1 MCIVHYLL
9 SIFTISVICLSLT
22 SLNTLQMSFKYCS
35 GLASLSRALCN
46 SFTSSAAFVESM
58 SRPLII
64 LSFNTCPI
72 SPAAYSFPATLIREG
87 VMALASLSET
97 LLNRLEAAGL

>member
-1 MCIVHYLL
+1 M
-9 SIFTISVICLSLT
+9 SVIGISLT
-22 SLNTLQMSFKYCS
+22 SLNTLQILFKYRS
-35 GLASLSRALCN
+35 GLRLLSRALCN
-46 SFTSSAAFVESM
+46 SFTSSAAFIESM

-97 LLNRLEAAGL
+97 LLNRLEAARL

>member
-1 MCIVHYLL
+1 M
-9 SIFTISVICLSLT
+9 SVICLPPM

-35 GLASLSRALCN
+35 GLTSLSRALCN
-46 SFTSSAAFVESM
+46 SFTSLTAFFESI

-64 LSFNTCPI
+64 SSFNTCPI
-72 SPAAYSFPATLIREG
+72 SPAAYSFPVTLIREG